1 MVLKKNGDGMSKIR
15 YSIILIFA
23 FIVILMT
30 FAGCSE
36 ESNPTDEPFVDHTGE
51 TGTVTDIDGNIYS
64 TIGIGGQIWMAENLK
79 VTQYRN
85 GDEIPNLT
93 DDILWSN
100 TNEGAYCSYNNDPN
114 IAAVYGNLYNW
125 YTVIDGRNIAPE
137 GWHIPTEDEWDKLIN
152 WLGGEDTAG
161 GKLKSTDLWNA
172 PNAGATN
179 ESGFSGLPAG
189 MKLGIYYINLN
200 TQGFFRT
207 RSYWNIGGQ
216 VWPVNYTLH
225 KDSVNV
231 LTYTLNDKTMGLSVR
246 CVKD

>member
-1 MVLKKNGDGMSKIR
+1 MSKIR
-15 YSIILIFA
+15 YEMILISA
-23 FIVILMT
+23 FIIILMT

-51 TGTVTDIDGNIYS
+51 VGTVTDIDGNVYS

-100 TNEGAYCSYNNDPN
+100 TTEGAYCCYNNDPN
-114 IAAVYGNLYNW
+114 IALVYGNLYNW
-125 YTVIDGRNIAPE
+125 YAVIDSRNIAPE
-137 GWHIPTEDEWDKLIN
+137 GWHVPTEDEWDKLIN
-152 WLGGEDTAG
+152 WLGGEDIAG
-161 GKLKSTDLWNA
+161 GKLKSTTLWNA
-172 PNAGATN
+172 PNAAATN
-179 ESGFSGLPAG
+179 ESGFGGLPSG
-189 MKLGIYYINLN
+189 MKLGIYYINLGD
-200 TQGFFRT
+200 QGIFRT
-207 RSYWNIGGQ
+207 RSSWNIGGQ
-216 VWPVNYTLH
+216 ALPVNYTLN

-231 LTYTLNDKTMGLSVR
+231 LTYTLPYKTMGLSVR